1 MAPSQLAESVMAST
15 IGGPAKSTRSVN
27 KAKFMELIDQSK
39 GLLGDL
45 QEHEELRESA
55 AAGLYNPNAAGNEDG
70 EVNRK
75 SPVKPQQLGAIAEEA
90 NEGRAIL

>member
-15 IGGPAKSTRSVN
+15 IGPPKSTRSVN

-45 QEHEELRESA
+45 QEHEEGRESF
-55 AAGLYNPNAAGNEDG
+55 GNMLNNPNAAGQQDAEGLNLG
-70 EVNRK
+70 GH
-75 SPVKPQQLGAIAEEA
+75 PQQLGAIAGEA
-90 NEGRAIL
+90 KEGRAIG